1 MYWNNY
7 EDGSGRVRATYLSFQ
22 IGLWALTVPLFI
34 IRYYGNALASKLGL
48 QLHLLFFIIFLH
60 FNTIFRVFPF
70 QLNIKSPF
78 IDFNFFNAPRTRCC
92 VQFEH
97 GDVKRM
103 LRTKFLFKFILYLTW
118 LTILSRYPLFVF
130 LVFLCWLRFLLC
142 ERVCVMPVSAI
153 SRNS

>member
-1 MYWNNY
+1 MAA
-7 EDGSGRVRATYLSFQ
+7 DAFVQPIFHFKLVS
-22 IGLWALTVPLFI
+22 GLWLSLCLSYVTMATRLHRNWVYNFI
-34 IRYYGNALASKLGL
+34 SSF
-48 QLHLLFFIIFLH
+48 LLFFFI